1 MSHHILMDAT
11 KSSGFLGDLLKIG
24 KFFSA
29 ASANSNMRLTQKLWD
44 PYWQMVETS
53 HYFMMLPQFSPPW
66 MEQNKRKLISLS
78 LLYQIQYSQYNDF
91 RLSADFFSALYL
103 WVTRDMERVI
113 QAQSW
118 WLLHQASSTFH
129 NGLFQIVLRHLAQ
142 QPISLRYFLNY
153 TREGEEDKVEDGIE
167 RHSFT
172 RPRAHLPKMKTKE
185 REWEL

>member
-29 ASANSNMRLTQKLWD
+29 ASANSNMRLTQKLWAS
-44 PYWQMVETS
+44 YWQMVETS

-91 RLSADFFSALYL
+91 RLSADFFQRCIFG
-103 WVTRDMERVI
+103 WHGT
-113 QAQSW
+113 W
-118 WLLHQASSTFH
+118 K
-129 NGLFQIVLRHLAQ
+129 GLFRHKA
-142 QPISLRYFLNY
+142 
-153 TREGEEDKVEDGIE
+153 DGYYIKP
-167 RHSFT
+167 HLLFT
-172 RPRAHLPKMKTKE
+172 MACFRLSWDIWLTSRSHCAIF
-185 REWEL
+185 